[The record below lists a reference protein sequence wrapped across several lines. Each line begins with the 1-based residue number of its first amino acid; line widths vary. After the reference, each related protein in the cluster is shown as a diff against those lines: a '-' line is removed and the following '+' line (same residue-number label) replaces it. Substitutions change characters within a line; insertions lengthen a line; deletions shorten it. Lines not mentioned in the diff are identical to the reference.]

1 MISIARPY
9 GSGEFGAVGGQLGL
23 AYDSR
28 DAATAA
34 TRGAHVA
41 VEGTVYP
48 AAWDVRSSFGGVSGE
63 ASTYLTAPIS
73 LRPTL
78 ALRAGGNKVWGAYPY
93 MAAAFIGGNRTV
105 RGLGVNRFEGDASA
119 YGNAEL
125 RLPVTRLNVLAPF
138 RLGIFGLADVGRVW
152 LKGESSDTWHSAF
165 GGGISLTF
173 LNAGNTVTAAVAR
186 GDRQTGLYLGS
197 GFMF

>member
-1 MISIARPY
+1 
-9 GSGEFGAVGGQLGL
+9 VGGQLGL
-23 AYDSR
+23 AFDSR
-28 DAATAA
+28 DVAAAA

-48 AAWDVRSSFGGVSGE
+48 AALDVQSAYGGVSGE

-78 ALRAGGNKVWGAYPY
+78 ALRVGGQKVWGAYPY
-93 MAAAFIGGNRTV
+93 TAAAFVGGNRTV
-105 RGLGVNRFEGDASA
+105 RGLTAYRFEGDASA

-125 RLPVTRLNVLAPF
+125 RLPVTRLNVLVPS
-138 RLGIFGLADVGRVW
+138 RLGIFTLADVGRVW
-152 LKGESSDTWHSAF
+152 LKGESSNTWHSAF
-165 GGGISLTF
+165 GGGISLSF
-173 LNAGNTVTAAVAR
+173 LNPGNTFTAAVAR
-186 GDRQTGLYLGS
+186 GDGQTGLYLGS